1 MKTYI
6 IINNL
11 AYLPRIINI
20 VLSCKYLIIFEIIL
34 LLGKQDFY
42 IFRDGAP
49 SKKQLSIVSGYAPT
63 EHRIILFENVQKLP
77 YTRSPLLDRF
87 LLQVIKVISI
97 LYCTHIVISFATT
110 TKASWVNIDI
120 MNSDHPSSDA
130 LPGKPLIVCLH
141 WNL

>member
-20 VLSCKYLIIFEIIL
+20 VLSCKYLIIYEIIL
-34 LLGKQDFY
+34 LLGKQDFH
-42 IFRDGAP
+42 IFRDGVP
-49 SKKQLSIVSGYAPT
+49 SKKQLSIVSNIG
-63 EHRIILFENVQKLP
+63 LFCLKTCKSCLTQGVH
-77 YTRSPLLDRF
+77 DRF
-87 LLQVIKVISI
+87 LLQVIKVINI

-110 TKASWVNIDI
+110 TKASWVNIGI